1 VADVVD
7 CQTVAVHVVVP
18 IFIVGLVLVAPKF
31 SPDIVTVAP
40 PVVGA
45 L

>member
-7 CQTVAVHVVVP
+7 CQTVAHVVVP